1 MRSDRELRGE
11 LGEVMFKSQTEIVLV
26 DWRIGPTPFPDF
38 LHNVVSLDER
48 KELPGGLTSFRA
60 AHKA

>member
-1 MRSDRELRGE
+1 LRSDRELRGE

-48 KELPGGLTSFRA
+48 KELPGGAQGLIQR
-60 AHKA
+60 HVC